1 MEVTLDK
8 LLSGKSTRIN
18 SKDFLSTED
27 YVKPFIEEMSKFT
40 STYRIE
46 AIPPSQVTT
55 DKEGE
60 EITYNRVLVQA
71 IMPTQIDEYNEIYTL
86 AYSLDIRRPIYKV
99 YKAMFNNTTNSIIAF
114 DPNWLVVNEIKPA
127 ETFTLPIQN
136 LMSFTCDFDFKL
148 KKYINVTLS
157 TKENDRYVRLGSWI
171 EKCQFAVWQNDFGGK
186 VKWSPTNV
194 VKAYNNIYINTSS
207 DYYVGDKDS
216 SVINTYNSF
225 AQLIADDKKDICN
238 KFEKTMLI
246 NLLLGL
252 K

>member
-60 EITYNRVLVQA
+60 DITYNRVLVQA

-114 DPNWLVVNEIKPA
+114 DSNWLVVNEIKPA

-136 LMSFTCDFDFKL
+136 LMSFTSDFEVKL
-148 KKYINVTLS
+148 KKYKNDTLS

>member
-1 MEVTLDK
+1 
-8 LLSGKSTRIN
+8 
-18 SKDFLSTED
+18 
-27 YVKPFIEEMSKFT
+27 
-40 STYRIE
+40 
-46 AIPPSQVTT
+46 
-55 DKEGE
+55 
-60 EITYNRVLVQA
+60 
-71 IMPTQIDEYNEIYTL
+71 
-86 AYSLDIRRPIYKV
+86 
-99 YKAMFNNTTNSIIAF
+99 
-114 DPNWLVVNEIKPA
+114 
-127 ETFTLPIQN
+127 
-136 LMSFTCDFDFKL
+136 MSFTSDFEVKL
-148 KKYINVTLS
+148 KKYKNDTLS

-186 VKWSPTNV
+186 VKWSPTNA

>member
-8 LLSGKSTRIN
+8 LLSGKATRIN
-18 SKDFLSTED
+18 SKDFLSTEG

-60 EITYNRVLVQA
+60 DITYNRVLVQA

-86 AYSLDIRRPIYKV
+86 AYSLDIRKPIYKV
-99 YKAMFNNTTNSIIAF
+99 YRAMFNNTTNSIVAF
-114 DPNWLVVNEIKPA
+114 DPNWLIVNEIKPT
-127 ETFTLPIQN
+127 ETFTLPITG
-136 LMSFTCDFDFKL
+136 LMGLTSDFEIKL
-148 KKYINVTLS
+148 KKYKNDTLS
-157 TKENDRYVRLGSWI
+157 TKENDRYIRLGAWI

-216 SVINTYNSF
+216 SIINTYNSF

-246 NLLLGL
+246 NLLLEL

>member
-8 LLSGKSTRIN
+8 LLSGKATRIN

-60 EITYNRVLVQA
+60 DITYNRVLVQA

-86 AYSLDIRRPIYKV
+86 AYSLDIRKPIYKV
-99 YKAMFNNTTNSIIAF
+99 YRAMFNNTTNSIVVF
-114 DPNWLVVNEIKPA
+114 DPNWLIVNEIKPT
-127 ETFTLPIQN
+127 ETFTLPITG
-136 LMSFTCDFDFKL
+136 LMGLTSDFEIKL
-148 KKYINVTLS
+148 KKYKNDTLS
-157 TKENDRYVRLGSWI
+157 TKENDRYIRLGAWI

-194 VKAYNNIYINTSS
+194 VKVYNNIYINTSS

-216 SVINTYNSF
+216 SIINTYNSF

-246 NLLLGL
+246 NLLLGI

>member
-27 YVKPFIEEMSKFT
+27 YIKPFIEEMSKFT

-60 EITYNRVLVQA
+60 DITYNRVLVQA

-127 ETFTLPIQN
+127 ETFTLPITG
-136 LMSFTCDFDFKL
+136 LMELTSDFEIKL
-148 KKYINVTLS
+148 KKYKNDTLS
-157 TKENDRYVRLGSWI
+157 TKENDRYIRLGAWI

-216 SVINTYNSF
+216 SIINTYNSF

-246 NLLLGL
+246 NLLLEL

>member
-60 EITYNRVLVQA
+60 DITYNRVLVQA

-136 LMSFTCDFDFKL
+136 LMSFTSDFEVKL
-148 KKYINVTLS
+148 KKYKNDTLF

>member
-1 MEVTLDK
+1 M
-8 LLSGKSTRIN
+8 
-18 SKDFLSTED
+18 
-27 YVKPFIEEMSKFT
+27 
-40 STYRIE
+40 
-46 AIPPSQVTT
+46 
-55 DKEGE
+55 
-60 EITYNRVLVQA
+60 
-71 IMPTQIDEYNEIYTL
+71 
-86 AYSLDIRRPIYKV
+86 
-99 YKAMFNNTTNSIIAF
+99 
-114 DPNWLVVNEIKPA
+114 VVNEIKPA
-127 ETFTLPIQN
+127 EAFTFPIHN
-136 LMSFTCDFDFKL
+136 LMSLTSDFEVKL
-148 KKYINVTLS
+148 KKYKNTTLS
-157 TKENDRYVRLGSWI
+157 TKEDDRYIRLGAWI

-246 NLLLGL
+246 NLLLEL